1 MAKRLYR
8 SATNKIIGGVCGG
21 IAEYCDVDPVLVRLI
36 TVVLALTT
44 GVGFV
49 AYIIAMIIIPKG
61 DLHEV
66 QPNMTPSLESSS
78 RWGNL
83 IPGFILIGIGAVLL
97 IKQILWWYSWQ
108 MAWAMIL
115 ILAGVAMIF
124 WRPKFGFN
132 ADASNKSDS
141 ANPHNGGAPA

>member
-8 SATNKIIGGVCGG
+8 SSTNKIIGGVCGG
-21 IAEYCDVDPVLVRLI
+21 IAEYFDVDPVLVRLI
-36 TVVLALTT
+36 TVLVALTT
-44 GVGFV
+44 GIGFV
-49 AYIIAMIIIPKG
+49 AYIIALIIIPKG
-61 DLHEV
+61 D
-66 QPNMTPSLESSS
+66 ESVAQVSQAAPQNS
-78 RWGNL
+78 NRWGNL

-115 ILAGVAMIF
+115 ILAGVALIF

-132 ADASNKSDS
+132 PDVSHKADST
-141 ANPHNGGAPA
+141 NPHNGGAHA

>member
-1 MAKRLYR
+1 MVKRLYR
-8 SATNKIIGGVCGG
+8 STTNKIVGGVCGG
-21 IAEYCDVDPVLVRLI
+21 IAEYFDVDPVLVRLV
-36 TVVLALTT
+36 TVLVALTT

-49 AYIIAMIIIPKG
+49 AYIIALIIIPKG
-61 DLHEV
+61 DESV
-66 QPNMTPSLESSS
+66 AQASPATSLDTN

-115 ILAGVAMIF
+115 ILAGVALIF
-124 WRPKFGFN
+124 WRPRFGFN
-132 ADASNKSDS
+132 SDASRKADS
-141 ANPHNGGAPA
+141 TNPHNGGAHA